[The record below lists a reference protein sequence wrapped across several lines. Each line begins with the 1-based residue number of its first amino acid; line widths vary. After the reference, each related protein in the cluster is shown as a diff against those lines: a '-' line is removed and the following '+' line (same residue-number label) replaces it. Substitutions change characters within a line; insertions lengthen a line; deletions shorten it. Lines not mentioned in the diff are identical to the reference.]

1 MKRPG
6 AVSRRIKCLTVADDF
21 THECVDITSDFDIDG
36 DYVTRLLDRTAIF
49 RRHPKEARIDNV
61 PEFTCRA
68 FMTWT
73 QKQGIRHI
81 LIEPDS
87 PTQNAYIESFNGT
100 YRGECQDEHWFD
112 SREQASRPLGPYL
125 LHHQRLT
132 AHENF

>member
-21 THECVDITSDFDIDG
+21 THECADITSDFDIDG
-36 DYVTRLLDRTAIF
+36 DYITRLLDRTAIF
-49 RRHPKEARIDNV
+49 RRQPKEARIDNV

-87 PTQNAYIESFNGT
+87 PTQNPYIESFNGT
-100 YRGECQDEHWFD
+100 YRGEYLDENWFD
-112 SREQASRPLGPYL
+112 SR
-125 LHHQRLT
+125 
-132 AHENF
+132 